1 MALPSSAIAGP
12 STYTFDAYTFG
23 KDVSANG
30 MMDHHHDHDQHHH
43 PANGTQLGSSAGS
56 NKRGKTGCITC
67 RLRKKRCDEAKPTC
81 ATCARLGIECM
92 GYGAKRP
99 KWLREKDNAKK
110 AKQNIK
116 EIVSSRRTSKVSKGP
131 GSSAEYGDKVDYSRE
146 GSSSAGSASLDV
158 TMDDDHARGNF
169 NSIEQQQLV
178 GTGVTAQDVNFWSM
192 EAANAN
198 ANAAGIWE
206 MEASTAETTPTEP
219 TFLEGTTIHSGF
231 TPPAAL
237 LDSTYTAIVSDPTLY
252 PPVGPTSMTPYQ
264 HPHRHEQQQHQQ
276 QQQTIDEPSSVLGPA
291 DLGVVVPSMPTGDEG
306 MDAIWSL
313 LMGQGQTTARNSPR
327 SAVSSPVSPFLT
339 IPSPTATAILTSAAT
354 PTPSP
359 SLAYLQ
365 YFLSVVLPLQ
375 YRVITVSIEMAD
387 LVTPLALSRK
397 EVLHSVSALA
407 ALHMAAK
414 RTRKRLAPSSPRITL
429 IDGDSPG
436 ELTSDNDADVR
447 FATTSHRK
455 TLERLRFMSPNDLTA
470 EEIVISVLFSI
481 SYHLFSGGTSKH
493 LNELLGILRRCLSAA
508 LLSSPEVMNLGADV
522 TPGSPGSPWKRY
534 RQLIEH
540 MIWTDILASVTQNK
554 ASQLLATYRRI
565 LDHLPAEPGS
575 PAETNMLLMD
585 RVMGCDSTTLLAMC
599 EVIAL
604 SEWKDRAEEAGCLS
618 YRELLNRAAAVEKIL
633 NERAWRESHLDRP
646 AHHDVGAETYQTRDL
661 RRIMSDVFYGSVK
674 VLLAVVINGPF
685 PRVPEIAAAVQDTMS
700 ALHRLDIQYPNDQVH
715 RALVLPITVAGCHCE
730 TASQQA
736 YFRRCFVQ
744 LGSEARAFGNTGPAL
759 ELMEEVWRQRAAV
772 GSSVRIDWRQAMV
785 DLGWEAGVFL
795 I

>member
-1 MALPSSAIAGP
+1 MALPGNAIAGP

-23 KDVSANG
+23 KDLGLHTNTSTTTI
-30 MMDHHHDHDQHHH
+30 MDMDHHDHYDHHDQH
-43 PANGTQLGSSAGS
+43 NGAKSSGSSSSAGS

-67 RLRKKRCDEAKPTC
+67 RLRKKRCDEAKPVC
-81 ATCARLGIECM
+81 ATCTRLGIECM

-116 EIVSSRRTSKVSKGP
+116 EIVSSRRSSKVTSGP
-131 GSSAEYGDKVDYSRE
+131 GSAEYGDKVDYSRE
-146 GSSSAGSASLDV
+146 GSSSAGSGSLDA
-158 TMDDDHARGNF
+158 TMDDERAGGLDLGP
-169 NSIEQQQLV
+169 V
-178 GTGVTAQDVNFWSM
+178 GLGGEPVQTMRMGTSAPDVNFWTL
-192 EAANAN
+192 EAANAT
-198 ANAAGIWE
+198 ASTSTLLNAAY
-206 MEASTAETTPTEP
+206 S
-219 TFLEGTTIHSGF
+219 SV
-231 TPPAAL
+231 
-237 LDSTYTAIVSDPTLY
+237 VSDPTLY
-252 PPVGPTSMTPYQ
+252 PPVGPTSMTTYS
-264 HPHRHEQQQHQQ
+264 HQQNQHQQ
-276 QQQTIDEPSSVLGPA
+276 QQQTIDDPSTVLGPA
-291 DLGVVVPSMPTGDEG
+291 DLGTVVPSMPSNEVG
-306 MDAIWSL
+306 MDAIWAL
-313 LMGQGQTTARNSPR
+313 LMGQGAPRNSPR
-327 SAVSSPVSPFLT
+327 TSGSSPVSPFLT
-339 IPSPTATAILTSAAT
+339 IPSPTATAILSSAAT
-354 PTPSP
+354 PTASP
-359 SLAYLQ
+359 SIAYLQ
-365 YFLSVVLPLQ
+365 YFLTVVLPLQ
-375 YRVITVSIEMAD
+375 YRVITVSMEMAD
-387 LVTPLALSRK
+387 LVTPLALSRN

-414 RTRKRLAPSSPRITL
+414 RTKKRIAPSSPRITL
-429 IDGDSPG
+429 LDGDSPG
-436 ELTSDNDADVR
+436 ELNSNNDADVH

-455 TLERLRFMSPNDLTA
+455 TIERLRFMSPSDLTA

-481 SYHLFSGGTSKH
+481 SYHLFSGGTSKKI
-493 LNELLGILRRCLSAA
+493 NELMAIMRRCLSAA
-508 LLSSPEVMNLGADV
+508 LLSSPEVMNLGADDRA
-522 TPGSPGSPWKRY
+522 GSPGSPWKRY

-540 MIWTDILASVTQNK
+540 MIWTDIIASVTQNK

-599 EVIAL
+599 EVTAL

-618 YRELLNRAAAVEKIL
+618 YRELLNRAASVEKIL

-646 AHHDVGAETYQTRDL
+646 AHYDPSTEAYQTRDL
-661 RRIMSDVFYGSVK
+661 RRIMSDVFFGSVK

-685 PRVPEIAAAVQDTMS
+685 PRVSEVAAAVQDTMS

-736 YFRRCFVQ
+736 FFRRCFEQ
-744 LGSEARAFGNTGPAL
+744 LGPEARAFGNTGSAL
-759 ELMEEVWRQRAAV
+759 ELMEEVWRQRAAA
-772 GSSVRIDWRQAMV
+772 GSSARIDWRQAMV

>member
-1 MALPSSAIAGP
+1 MALPINAIAGP

-23 KDVSANG
+23 KDLSPSA
-30 MMDHHHDHDQHHH
+30 MMDHHHDQHQHSG
-43 PANGTQLGSSAGS
+43 ARLGSSSSSAGS

-67 RLRKKRCDEAKPTC
+67 RLRKKRCDEAKPIC
-81 ATCARLGIECM
+81 ATCTRLGIECM

-99 KWLREKDNAKK
+99 KWLREKENAKK
-110 AKQNIK
+110 AKQDIK
-116 EIVSSRRTSKVSKGP
+116 DIVSSRRSSKVTKGP
-131 GSSAEYGDKVDYSRE
+131 GSAEYGDKVDYSRE

-158 TMDDDHARGNF
+158 TMDEDHTDMGLMSVVGGGR
-169 NSIEQQQLV
+169 QPL
-178 GTGVTAQDVNFWSM
+178 GTGTETTAHDVNFWSL

-198 ANAAGIWE
+198 ANAGRNIWDLE
-206 MEASTAETTPTEP
+206 PSSTTETTPTE
-219 TFLEGTTIHSGF
+219 TTYQDVTTIHTGF
-231 TPPAAL
+231 APPPPSL
-237 LDSTYTAIVSDPTLY
+237 LDPTYTAVVSDPTLY
-252 PPVGPTSMTPYQ
+252 PPIGPSTLTSY
-264 HPHRHEQQQHQQ
+264 QQQQRHQQ
-276 QQQTIDEPSSVLGPA
+276 QTTDEPPNILGPGVLGA
-291 DLGVVVPSMPTGDEG
+291 VVPSMPSNDTG
-306 MDAIWSL
+306 MDAIWAM
-313 LMGQGQTTARNSPR
+313 LMGQGGQGTTHNSPR
-327 SAVSSPVSPFLT
+327 VTGSSPISPFLT

-359 SLAYLQ
+359 SLVYIQ

-375 YRVITVSIEMAD
+375 YRVITVSMEMAD
-387 LVTPLALSRK
+387 LVTPLALSRN

-414 RTRKRLAPSSPRITL
+414 RTKKRLAISSPRITL
-429 IDGDSPG
+429 LDGDSPE
-436 ELTSDNDADVR
+436 ELTSENDADVQ

-455 TLERLRFMSPNDLTA
+455 TVERLRFMSPSDLTA

-493 LNELLGILRRCLSAA
+493 LNELVGILRRCLSAA
-508 LLSSPEVMNLGADV
+508 LLSSPEVMNLGGEV
-522 TPGSPGSPWKRY
+522 KSGTPDSPWKRY
-534 RQLIEH
+534 RQLVEH
-540 MIWTDILASVTQNK
+540 MIWTDIFASVTQNK

-646 AHHDVGAETYQTRDL
+646 AHHDLSAEAYQTRDL
-661 RRIMSDVFYGSVK
+661 RRIMSDVFFGSVK

-730 TASQQA
+730 TPSQQA
-736 YFRRCFVQ
+736 YFRRCFEQ
-744 LGSEARAFGNTGPAL
+744 LGPEAKAFGNTGPAL
-759 ELMEEVWRQRAAV
+759 ELMEEVWRQRAAM